1 MQGEGGGGDCLQ
13 IFIILDVI
21 EIKKL
26 NVSCHISHLYTFLV
40 GKGLPAL
47 PLLLYE
53 DPLYWLLPT
62 LFSNFVQPLS
72 QPSGSQNLIELLPS
86 AQSSSQNKSFASTY

>member
-1 MQGEGGGGDCLQ
+1 MQGEGGIVYRRWVQ

-26 NVSCHISHLYTFLV
+26 IVSCHISHLYTFLV

-53 DPLYWLLPT
+53 DPLYWLPPT

-72 QPSGSQNLIELLPS
+72 NLQDLKTS
-86 AQSSSQNKSFASTY
+86 